1 MFSDFLLV
9 VMWIFGGLLMAAIT
23 SEDESVS
30 RFLAV
35 IFWPLA
41 LIGVVISI
49 IFDEFKYRMR
59 QRRKRKSQ

>member
-1 MFSDFLLV
+1 MFSDFLLI
-9 VMWIFGGLLMAAIT
+9 VMWVLGGFLMAAIT

-41 LIGVVISI
+41 LMLVLVMWGW
-49 IFDEFKYRMR
+49 DEFKFWVR
-59 QRRKRKSQ
+59 QRSKRKSQ

>member
-1 MFSDFLLV
+1 MLSDFLLI
-9 VMWIFGGLLMAAIT
+9 VMWVFGGLLMAAIT

-41 LIGVVISI
+41 ITLVLIQWGW
-49 IFDEFKYRMR
+49 DEFKYRMR

>member
-1 MFSDFLLV
+1 MLSDFLLV
-9 VMWIFGGLLMAAIT
+9 VMWIFGGFLMAGIT

-41 LIGVVISI
+41 IMLVLIQWGW
-49 IFDEFKYRMR
+49 DEFKYRMR
-59 QRRKRKSQ
+59 QRRKRKPQ

>member
-1 MFSDFLLV
+1 MLSDFLLV
-9 VMWIFGGLLMAAIT
+9 VMRIFGGFLMAGIT

-41 LIGVVISI
+41 IMLVLIMWGW
-49 IFDEFKYRMR
+49 DEFKFRVR
-59 QRRKRKSQ
+59 QRNKRKSP

>member
-1 MFSDFLLV
+1 MFSDFLLI
-9 VMWIFGGLLMAAIT
+9 VMWILGGFLMAAIT

-41 LIGVVISI
+41 LMLVLVMWGW
-49 IFDEFKYRMR
+49 DEFKFWVR

>member
-9 VMWIFGGLLMAAIT
+9 IMWIFGGFLMAGIT
-23 SEDESVS
+23 SEDQSVS

-41 LIGVVISI
+41 LMLVLVMWGW
-49 IFDEFKYRMR
+49 DEVKFQIR
-59 QRRKRKSQ
+59 QRRKRKTR

>member
-1 MFSDFLLV
+1 MLSDFLLV
-9 VMWIFGGLLMAAIT
+9 VMWIFGGFLMAGIT

-41 LIGVVISI
+41 IMLVLVMWGW
-49 IFDEFKYRMR
+49 DEFKFRVR
-59 QRRKRKSQ
+59 QRNKRKSP

>member
-1 MFSDFLLV
+1 MFSDFLLI
-9 VMWIFGGLLMAAIT
+9 VMWILGGFLMAAIT

-41 LIGVVISI
+41 IMLVLVTWGW
-49 IFDEFKYRMR
+49 DEFKLRVR
-59 QRRKRKSQ
+59 QRRKG

>member
-1 MFSDFLLV
+1 MLSDFLLV
-9 VMWIFGGLLMAAIT
+9 VMWIFGGFLMAAIT

-41 LIGVVISI
+41 LMLVLIMWGW
-49 IFDEFKYRMR
+49 DEFKFQVR
-59 QRRKRKSQ
+59 QRSKRK

>member
-1 MFSDFLLV
+1 MLSDFLLV
-9 VMWIFGGLLMAAIT
+9 VMWIFGGFLMAGIT

-41 LIGVVISI
+41 IMLVLIMWGW
-49 IFDEFKYRMR
+49 DEFKFRVR
-59 QRRKRKSQ
+59 QRNKRKSQ

>member
-9 VMWIFGGLLMAAIT
+9 VMWIFGGFLMAGIT
-23 SEDESVS
+23 SEDESVG

-41 LIGVVISI
+41 IMLVLILWGW
-49 IFDEFKYRMR
+49 DEFKFRVR
-59 QRRKRKSQ
+59 QRNKRKSQ

>member
-1 MFSDFLLV
+1 MFSDFLLI
-9 VMWIFGGLLMAAIT
+9 VMWILGGFLMAAIT

-41 LIGVVISI
+41 LMLVLVMWGW
-49 IFDEFKYRMR
+49 DEFKFWVR
-59 QRRKRKSQ
+59 QRSKRKSP

>member
-1 MFSDFLLV
+1 MLSDFLLV
-9 VMWIFGGLLMAAIT
+9 VMWIFGGFLMAGIT

-41 LIGVVISI
+41 LMLVLTLWGW
-49 IFDEFKYRMR
+49 DEFKYRMR
-59 QRRKRKSQ
+59 QRSKRKSQ

>member
-1 MFSDFLLV
+1 MLSDFLLV
-9 VMWIFGGLLMAAIT
+9 VMWIFGGFLMAGIT

-41 LIGVVISI
+41 IMLVLIQWGW
-49 IFDEFKYRMR
+49 DEFKYRMR
-59 QRRKRKSQ
+59 QRRKG

>member
-1 MFSDFLLV
+1 MFSDFLLI
-9 VMWIFGGLLMAAIT
+9 VMWILGGFLMAAIT

-41 LIGVVISI
+41 LMLVLVMWGW
-49 IFDEFKYRMR
+49 DEFKFWVR
-59 QRRKRKSQ
+59 QRSKRKSQ

>member
-1 MFSDFLLV
+1 MFSDFLLI
-9 VMWIFGGLLMAAIT
+9 VMWIFGGFLMAGIT

-41 LIGVVISI
+41 IMLVLIMWGW
-49 IFDEFKYRMR
+49 DEFKFRVR
-59 QRRKRKSQ
+59 QRNKRKSP

>member
-1 MFSDFLLV
+1 MLSDFLLV
-9 VMWIFGGLLMAAIT
+9 VMWIFGGFLMAAIT

-41 LIGVVISI
+41 LMLVLIMWGW
-49 IFDEFKYRMR
+49 DEFKFQVR
-59 QRRKRKSQ
+59 QRGKSRSK

>member
-1 MFSDFLLV
+1 MLSDFLLV
-9 VMWIFGGLLMAAIT
+9 VMWIFGGFLMAGIT

-41 LIGVVISI
+41 IMLVLIMWGW
-49 IFDEFKYRMR
+49 DEFKFRVR
-59 QRRKRKSQ
+59 QRNKRKSP

>member
-1 MFSDFLLV
+1 MLSDFLLV
-9 VMWIFGGLLMAAIT
+9 VMWIFGGFLMAGIT

-41 LIGVVISI
+41 IMLVLVMWGW
-49 IFDEFKYRMR
+49 DEFKFMVR
-59 QRRKRKSQ
+59 QRNKRKFP

>member
-1 MFSDFLLV
+1 MLSDFLLI
-9 VMWIFGGLLMAAIT
+9 VMWIFGGILMAAIT

-41 LIGVVISI
+41 IMLVLIQWGW
-49 IFDEFKYRMR
+49 DEFKFRVR
-59 QRRKRKSQ
+59 QRSKRKSP

>member
-1 MFSDFLLV
+1 MLSDFLLI
-9 VMWIFGGLLMAAIT
+9 VMWISGMFLMAGIT
-23 SEDESVS
+23 SEDQSVS

-41 LIGVVISI
+41 IMLVLITWGW
-49 IFDEFKYRMR
+49 DEFKFRMR

>member
-1 MFSDFLLV
+1 MLSDFLLV

-41 LIGVVISI
+41 IMLVLIQWGW
-49 IFDEFKYRMR
+49 DEFKFRVR
-59 QRRKRKSQ
+59 QRRKG